1 MKTWKKA
8 LGIAAVSAMTLG
20 LAACGNSNND
30 AKDSDKGGSDN
41 GTVTLKMYQVGDK
54 PENYDKLMEIANKRI
69 KDKIN
74 ATVDIQYVGWGDWD
88 KKMAAVI
95 ASGEAYDVSFA
106 FQYVPNA
113 QKGAFADLSEL
124 SQKYAKEYME
134 QLPDMYIKGNE
145 INGKLYAIP
154 VYGNAWAQQMLTFNK
169 QYLDKYNIDI
179 SKVDGSYESATEVL
193 KQFHEKEPNIA
204 AFAIGQ
210 SFKASYNYDYP
221 LGKDYP
227 FAVKLDDEKNPKIIN
242 RYEDPEFMKVLKTM
256 HEWYNEGLIPTD
268 AATNTT
274 GYPLESNTWFMREE
288 TQGPVDY
295 GDTILTNAAGQP
307 LVSKPLTEQLKST
320 GQAQM
325 ANFVVGNASKHKEKA
340 VEFLNLLNTDAEL
353 LNGLVYGVEG
363 EQWEKVGDDKLKLLD
378 GYKPNTHMA
387 AWNTGNN
394 MILYTQESITD
405 EQIKERDE
413 SIENAKTSPILG
425 FQFVTDNV
433 KTQMTNVINV
443 MNRYAAS
450 LNTGTVDP
458 EKNVPELNKELEKA
472 GIKEVMDEMQKQ
484 LDEFVKSS
492 N

>member
-1 MKTWKKA
+1 MKAWKKV
-8 LGIAAVSAMTLG
+8 LGIAAISGMTLG
-20 LAACGNSNND
+20 LAACGSS
-30 AKDSDKGGSDN
+30 SDKGKDSGDK
-41 GTVTLKMYQVGDK
+41 GTVSLKMYQVGDK

-69 KDKIN
+69 KEKIN

-88 KKMAAVI
+88 KKMSAVI

-113 QKGAFADLSEL
+113 QKGAFADLTEL
-124 SQKYAKEYME
+124 SEKYAKDYMD
-134 QLPDMYIKGNE
+134 QLPEMYVKGNK
-145 INGKLYAIP
+145 IDGKLYAIP
-154 VYGNAWAQQMLTFNK
+154 VYGNAWAQQMLTFN
-169 QYLDKYNIDI
+169 QSFVEKYDLDI

-193 KQFHEKEPNIA
+193 RQFHEKEPNIA

-210 SFKASYNYDYP
+210 SFKASYNADYP

-242 RYEDPEFMKVLKTM
+242 RYEDPEFQDILKTL
-256 HEWYNEGLIPTD
+256 HGWYKEGLIPSD
-268 AATNTT
+268 AATSTT
-274 GYPLESNTWFMREE
+274 DYPLDKDTWFMREE

-295 GDTILTNAAGQP
+295 GDTILTNAAGRP
-307 LVSKPLTEQLKST
+307 LVSRPLTEQLEST
-320 GQAQM
+320 SQAQM
-325 ANFVVGNASKHKEKA
+325 ANFVVGNASKNKEKA

-378 GYKPNTHMA
+378 GYQPNTHMA

-413 SIENAKTSPILG
+413 SIENAKVSPILG
-425 FQFVTDNV
+425 FQFVTDKV

-458 EKNVPELNKELEKA
+458 EKNIDELNNELEKA
-472 GIKEVMDEMQKQ
+472 GIKEVMTEMQSQ
-484 LDEFVKSS
+484 LDAFVKESK
-492 N
+492 

>member
-1 MKTWKKA
+1 MKAWKKV
-8 LGIAAVSAMTLG
+8 LGIAAISGMTLG
-20 LAACGNSNND
+20 LAACGSSSD
-30 AKDSDKGGSDN
+30 KEKDSGDKG
-41 GTVTLKMYQVGDK
+41 TVSLKMYQVGDK

-69 KDKIN
+69 KEKIN

-88 KKMAAVI
+88 KKMSAVI

-113 QKGAFADLSEL
+113 QKGAFADLTEL
-124 SQKYAKEYME
+124 SEKYAKDYMD
-134 QLPDMYIKGNE
+134 QLPEMYVKGNK
-145 INGKLYAIP
+145 IDGKLYAIP
-154 VYGNAWAQQMLTFNK
+154 VYGNAWAQQMLTFN
-169 QYLDKYNIDI
+169 QSFVEKYDLDI

-193 KQFHEKEPNIA
+193 RQFHEKEPNIA

-210 SFKASYNYDYP
+210 SFKASYNADYP

-242 RYEDPEFMKVLKTM
+242 RYEDPEFQDILKTL
-256 HEWYNEGLIPTD
+256 HGWYKEGLIPSD
-268 AATNTT
+268 AATSTT
-274 GYPLESNTWFMREE
+274 DYPLDKDTWFMREE

-295 GDTILTNAAGQP
+295 GDTILTNAAGRP
-307 LVSKPLTEQLKST
+307 LVSRPLTEQLEST
-320 GQAQM
+320 SQAQM
-325 ANFVVGNASKHKEKA
+325 ANFVVGNASKNKEKA

-378 GYKPNTHMA
+378 GYQPNTHMA

-413 SIENAKTSPILG
+413 SIENAKVSPILG
-425 FQFVTDNV
+425 FQFVTDKV

-458 EKNVPELNKELEKA
+458 EKNIDELNNELEKA
-472 GIKEVMDEMQKQ
+472 GIKEVMTEMQSQ
-484 LDEFVKSS
+484 LDAFVKE
-492 N
+492 NK

>member
-1 MKTWKKA
+1 MKAWKKV
-8 LGIAAVSAMTLG
+8 LGIAAISGMTLG
-20 LAACGNSNND
+20 LAACGSS
-30 AKDSDKGGSDN
+30 SDKGKDSGDK
-41 GTVTLKMYQVGDK
+41 GTVSLKMYQVGDK

-69 KDKIN
+69 KEKIN

-88 KKMAAVI
+88 KKMSAVI

-113 QKGAFADLSEL
+113 QKGAFADLTEL
-124 SQKYAKEYME
+124 SEKYAKDYMD
-134 QLPDMYIKGNE
+134 QLPEMYVKGNK
-145 INGKLYAIP
+145 IDGKLYAIP
-154 VYGNAWAQQMLTFNK
+154 VYGNAWAQQMLTFN
-169 QYLDKYNIDI
+169 QSFVEKYDLDI

-193 KQFHEKEPNIA
+193 RQFHEKEPNIA

-210 SFKASYNYDYP
+210 SFKASYNADYP

-242 RYEDPEFMKVLKTM
+242 RYEDPEFQDILKTL
-256 HEWYNEGLIPTD
+256 HGWYKEGLIPSD
-268 AATNTT
+268 AATSTT
-274 GYPLESNTWFMREE
+274 DYPLDKDTWFMREE

-295 GDTILTNAAGQP
+295 GDTILTNAAGRP
-307 LVSKPLTEQLKST
+307 LVSRPLTEQLEST
-320 GQAQM
+320 SQAQM
-325 ANFVVGNASKHKEKA
+325 ANFVVGNASKNKEKA

-378 GYKPNTHMA
+378 GYQPNTHMA

-413 SIENAKTSPILG
+413 SIENAKVSPILG
-425 FQFVTDNV
+425 FQFVTDKV
-433 KTQMTNVINV
+433 KTQLTNVINV

-458 EKNVPELNKELEKA
+458 EKNIDELNNELEKA
-472 GIKEVMDEMQKQ
+472 GIKEVMTEMQSQ
-484 LDEFVKSS
+484 LDAFVKE
-492 N
+492 NK